1 MMVGPSPEV
10 NGPRCSRKMMSKEQL
25 HMSEPTVYFTA
36 LSTTGSSNRKLVFR
50 VIGSTIGG
58 LILDEPLGLSRKGL
72 SGALLCVRLST
83 RQIRQEPTRI
93 GLAKSIP
100 KSTTTDSFS
109 IATFARFIYS
119 SLSDLDTLFIADRTA
134 SLEMSIREHR
144 ASSRTSSLLRSLP
157 DCVNQLVVRLRV
169 LQLRLK
175 KQCFR
180 VKLLS
185 HSHVCLG
192 SERGSTDKLLLQHAT
207 GLGTRRQ

>member
-1 MMVGPSPEV
+1 MMVGPTPEV
-10 NGPRCSRKMMSKEQL
+10 ERSPMLSEDDVKGTASRQNQ
-25 HMSEPTVYFTA
+25 TVYFTA
-36 LSTTGSSNRKLVFR
+36 LRTRGSSDRKLVFR

-119 SLSDLDTLFIADRTA
+119 SLSDSDTLFIADRTA
-134 SLEMSIREHR
+134 SLEMSSREHR

-185 HSHVCLG
+185 HSRVCLG
-192 SERGSTDKLLLQHAT
+192 V
-207 GLGTRRQ
+207 